1 MDIKTFRK
9 LFVEK
14 VLEQIGS
21 EGFLYKSSRELFIKA
36 EGNHQFLIFVYMYRR
51 STFIEIQT
59 KIYYGDKS
67 MNEKLKALGIK
78 PYNEELCGGNI
89 DYISESY
96 FDKKFPEKYNN
107 LIFMLNEDPNYI
119 IKKWLEYYES
129 IMNPFFK
136 DCLDPKKLYWI
147 EDIKIESQR
156 NWIPKNPVW
165 IVRTISNCYENS
177 KPVIE
182 SIEEKLQDELN
193 KKMRLEKYGK
203 AVNCILLKCAFSYY
217 DNAHCKTNYV
227 IDESGRKLS
236 SQEAAKELQKLYTK
250 EEISENGYYLRPRFQ
265 YGSFKADTGTIEV
278 VIHLEKE
285 FSLLTHHQQKE
296 KLAE

>member
-1 MDIKTFRK
+1 MCWDYS
-9 LFVEK
+9 V
-14 VLEQIGS
+14 
-21 EGFLYKSSRELFIKA
+21 
-36 EGNHQFLIFVYMYRR
+36 
-51 STFIEIQT
+51 IE
-59 KIYYGDKS
+59 
-67 MNEKLKALGIK
+67 N
-78 PYNEELCGGNI
+78 
-89 DYISESY
+89 
-96 FDKKFPEKYNN
+96 
-107 LIFMLNEDPNYI
+107 
-119 IKKWLEYYES
+119 
-129 IMNPFFK
+129 
-136 DCLDPKKLYWI
+136 I

-193 KKMRLEKYGK
+193 KKMRPEKYGK
-203 AVNCILLKCAFSYY
+203 AVNCIFLKCAFSYY
-217 DNAHCKTNYV
+217 DNAHCKTNYI
-227 IDESGRKLS
+227 IDESGCKLS

-265 YGSFKADTGTIEV
+265 YGPFKADTGKIEV

-296 KLAE
+296 NCQSIF

>member
-9 LFVEK
+9 LFAEK
-14 VLEQIGS
+14 ILEQIGS
-21 EGFLYKSSRELFIKA
+21 EGFLYKSSRELFIKT
-36 EGNHQFLIFVYMYRR
+36 EGNHQFFIFVYMYRR

-147 EDIKIESQR
+147 VNEYKID
-156 NWIPKNPVW
+156 
-165 IVRTISNCYENS
+165 
-177 KPVIE
+177 KPALVPTYNTRVE
-182 SIEEKLQDELN
+182 KFYFVAQNAGLKDEKLQELVT
-193 KKMRLEKYGK
+193 KYETIIEQKQLKYTEKLDFY
-203 AVNCILLKCAFSYY
+203 NTFY
-217 DNAHCKTNYV
+217 
-227 IDESGRKLS
+227 
-236 SQEAAKELQKLYTK
+236 EL
-250 EEISENGYYLRPRFQ
+250 
-265 YGSFKADTGTIEV
+265 
-278 VIHLEKE
+278 
-285 FSLLTHHQQKE
+285 KE
-296 KLAE
+296 KLFDIRDEQENYYDGIEEAVVRRLLRI

>member
-9 LFVEK
+9 LFAEK

-21 EGFLYKSSRELFIKA
+21 EGFLYKSSRELFIKI
-36 EGNHQFLIFVYMYRR
+36 EGNHQFFIFVYMYRR

-59 KIYYGDKS
+59 SIYYGDKS

-107 LIFMLNEDPNYI
+107 LIFMLNEDPNCV

-136 DCLDPKKLYWI
+136 DCLDPKKLHNI
-147 EDIKIESQR
+147 INREIESAGFAVTYATR
-156 NWIPKNPVW
+156 IEKFYFVAKNA
-165 IVRTISNCYENS
+165 
-177 KPVIE
+177 
-182 SIEEKLQDELN
+182 KLQE
-193 KKMRLEKYGK
+193 E
-203 AVNCILLKCAFSYY
+203 
-217 DNAHCKTNYV
+217 
-227 IDESGRKLS
+227 
-236 SQEAAKELQKLYTK
+236 ELQKLIDRYENIVVERKSETAYT
-250 EEISENGYYLRPRFQ
+250 
-265 YGSFKADTGTIEV
+265 
-278 VIHLEKE
+278 LEYHNTFYE
-285 FSLLTHHQQKE
+285 LKE
-296 KLAE
+296 KLFDIHLRARKLNFK